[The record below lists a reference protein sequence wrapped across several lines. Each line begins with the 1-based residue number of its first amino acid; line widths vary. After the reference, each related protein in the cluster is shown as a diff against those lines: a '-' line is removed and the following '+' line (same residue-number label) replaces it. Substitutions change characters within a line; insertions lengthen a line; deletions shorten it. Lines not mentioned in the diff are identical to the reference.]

1 MAAGTLRAWDASH
14 YGLVGMRSTDGTFST
29 RFNGC
34 LSPSPCSSAV
44 GTPNFVSRTHN
55 RNLDFRGTTFGI
67 GLERRVRQRVAV
79 RIELRHT
86 EYDDEGWV
94 ALFDDVRVTVPTD
107 VGTKQSGLMVSLT
120 RTF

>member
-1 MAAGTLRAWDASH
+1 MSAGLEVSPDTGIRSSKTHCTL
-14 YGLVGMRSTDGTFST
+14 
-29 RFNGC
+29 
-34 LSPSPCSSAV
+34 AV
-44 GTPNFVSRTHN
+44 DTPNFVSGTHS

-107 VGTKQSGLMVSLT
+107 VGTKQSGLMVSLA